1 MEKNSVGGF
10 MYHMAAGRIHNEMM
24 GSKEVI
30 TEDRIG
36 RLAQDKRKGKFVGG
50 KG

>member
-1 MEKNSVGGF
+1 MRKHSVGGF
-10 MYHMAAGRIHNEMM
+10 MYDMAAGRIHNEMM

-36 RLAQDKRKGKFVGG
+36 HLA
-50 KG
+50 

>member
-1 MEKNSVGGF
+1 MRKYSVGGV
-10 MYHMAAGRIHNEMM
+10 MYEMAAGRIHNEMM

-36 RLAQDKRKGKFVGG
+36 HLA
-50 KG
+50 